1 MATDDKT
8 PEIPEIEPTDGE
20 ATPDVERVQVLPLV
34 ALRDTVIF
42 PEMIVPLQVGRDR
55 SVKALDRA
63 VRTSQPVA
71 LVTQRSSEQEEIG
84 SVDELYTIG
93 TLAKIAQVIRLQDGT
108 IRAIVQGQRRIRLLD
123 LLQTE
128 PHLEARVEII
138 EDAAEKTLEVEALMA
153 SIHGQIEQ
161 YVNSGASV
169 PPEVAVA
176 ARNIVD
182 GGLLADMTAY
192 SPEMTTEQRQE
203 LLETI
208 DVADR
213 LRLASAFLAKQI
225 EVLELKG
232 RIQSEVKSE
241 MDKTQREYILREQM
255 KAIQKELGEDDPAV
269 AEASELRERVEQS
282 AMPDEVK
289 EKALKEVDRLAR
301 IPSASPEQGVI
312 RTYVD
317 WLVSL
322 PWGVETD
329 DNLDLDDAEK
339 ALNEDHW
346 GLEKPKERIVEY
358 MAVRKLAEK
367 IRSPILLF
375 VGPPGVGKTSLGKSI
390 ARAMGRKF
398 QRMSLGGIH
407 DEAEI
412 RGHRRT
418 YIGALPGRVIQNIKT
433 AGSSNPVFMLDEI
446 DKVGMDF
453 RGDPSSALLEVLD
466 PEQNNSFQDNYL
478 EVPFDLSKV
487 LFIATANMLDT
498 IPPALRDRMEVIQL
512 AGYTQLERVRIA
524 ERFLVPKQ
532 LEAHGLTEKNLQFE
546 ESALVRLI
554 QGFTREAGVR
564 NLEREIANVARKVA
578 RRVASDDSYTV
589 VIKAE
594 DLEEY
599 LGPGRFE
606 YGELDAED
614 QVGMVTGLVVSDA
627 GGDIVQ
633 VEATKM
639 EGKDDFILT
648 GQLGDVMKE
657 SARAGMS
664 YIRARTKEFGIDQGT
679 FEKTTLH
686 IHVPAGATPKDGPSA
701 GVTMATAMAS
711 LLTGKPVRRD
721 LAMTGEITLRGRV
734 LPIGGLKSKLLAAHL
749 AGVKT
754 VLIPKRNEK
763 DLVDVPEEV
772 LTQLRVI
779 PVENMDQVLA
789 EALIDAPRSAARIK
803 AERDERQK
811 LVARRP
817 RRARKPKA
825 ETTIPAS
832 DGPSSEQPPAGQ
844 PA

>member
-1 MATDDKT
+1 MATDETRDL
-8 PEIPEIEPTDGE
+8 
-20 ATPDVERVQVLPLV
+20 PDVADGDDENGASLERLQVLPLV

-71 LVTQRSSEQEEIG
+71 LVTQRSSEQEEIT
-84 SVDELYTIG
+84 SVDELYPVG

-123 LLQTE
+123 LVQTE
-128 PHLEARVEII
+128 PHLEARVEVID
-138 EDAAEKTLEVEALMA
+138 DASEKTLEIEALMA

-176 ARNIVD
+176 ARNISD

-208 DVADR
+208 DIADR
-213 LRLASAFLAKQI
+213 LRLASQYLAKQI

-255 KAIQKELGEDDPAV
+255 KAIQKELGEDDPSV

-289 EKALKEVDRLAR
+289 ERALKEVDRLSR

-339 ALNEDHW
+339 ILNEDHW
-346 GLEKPKERIVEY
+346 GLEKVKERIVEY
-358 MAVRKLAEK
+358 MAVRKLADK

-398 QRMSLGGIH
+398 VRMSLGGIH

-433 AGSSNPVFMLDEI
+433 AGSANPVFMLDEI

-466 PEQNNSFQDNYL
+466 PEQNNTFADNYL

-487 LFIATANMLDT
+487 LFIATANMVDT
-498 IPPALRDRMEVIQL
+498 IPPALRDRMEMIQL

-532 LEAHGLTEKNLQFE
+532 LEAHGLTEENLKFDE
-546 ESALVRLI
+546 AALVRLI
-554 QGFTREAGVR
+554 QAFTREAGVR

-578 RRVASDDSYTV
+578 RRVAGDAKTKV

-606 YGELDAED
+606 YGELEAED
-614 QVGMVTGLVVSDA
+614 TIGMVTGLVVSDA

-633 VEATKM
+633 VEATRM
-639 EGKDDFILT
+639 DGKDDFILT
-648 GQLGDVMKE
+648 GQLGSVMQE
-657 SARAGMS
+657 SARAGLS
-664 YIRARTKEFGIDQGT
+664 YIRARTKELGIDPGA
-679 FEKTTLH
+679 FEKSTVH

-711 LLTGKPVRRD
+711 LLTGKPARRD

-754 VLIPKRNEK
+754 VLIPSRNEK
-763 DLVDVPEEV
+763 DLVDVPDEV
-772 LTQLRVI
+772 REQLRIV

-789 EALIDAPRSAARIK
+789 EALIDAPRPAARIK
-803 AERDERQK
+803 AEREERQQR
-811 LVARRP
+811 VTRRP
-817 RRARKPKA
+817 RRPRKPA
-825 ETTIPAS
+825 EEAPIAAVGDKPAA
-832 DGPSSEQPPAGQ
+832 EQPPTGQ